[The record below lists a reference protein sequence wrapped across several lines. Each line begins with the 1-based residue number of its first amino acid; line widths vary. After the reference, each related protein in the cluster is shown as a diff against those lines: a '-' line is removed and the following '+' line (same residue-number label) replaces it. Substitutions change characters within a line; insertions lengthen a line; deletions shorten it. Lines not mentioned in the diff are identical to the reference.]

1 MVVRKYVVEGSDA
14 KKVYE
19 VLQVSYVGKNKKMP
33 PSQGECGLG
42 YEIEYRYDDEVLYI
56 EERTEFGPGY
66 VTELLYFLIHYDGF
80 YYMEE
85 VRDREGIPLCYEVR
99 DREGKYFVRPPKTEY
114 ELQEELREEARKIER
129 AKNNEDMPF

>member
-19 VLQVSYVGKNKKMP
+19 VLQVSYAGKNKKIP
-33 PSQGECGLG
+33 PSQGKCGLG
-42 YEIEYRYDDEVLYI
+42 YGIEYRYDDEVLYI
-56 EERTEFGPGY
+56 EERTIFGPGY
-66 VTELLYFLIHYDGF
+66 VTELLRFLIHYDGF

-85 VRDREGIPLCYEVR
+85 VSDDDGIPLCYEVR

-114 ELQEELREEARKIER
+114 ELQQEARAIEC
-129 AKNNEDMPF
+129 AKKSEDMPF

>member
-33 PSQGECGLG
+33 PSKGECGLG

-56 EERTEFGPGY
+56 EERTTKCPGY
-66 VTELLYFLIHYDGF
+66 VTELLCFLIHYDGF

-85 VRDREGIPLCYEVR
+85 WSEDGVPLSYEVR
-99 DREGKYFVRPPKTEY
+99 DDEGKYFVRPPKTEY

-129 AKNNEDMPF
+129 AKKNEDMPF